1 MPTHHAIVQTAG
13 TAVAV
18 VGKSANGTPV
28 FQVAQQYGYTVFNNV
43 VVSTANGSALV
54 SMASFTTIAPMG

>member
-28 FQVAQQYGYTVFNNV
+28 FQVAQHFGYTVFNNV
-43 VVSTANGSALV
+43 VVSAANGSALV
-54 SMASFTTIAPMG
+54 SVAVFITVAPMG